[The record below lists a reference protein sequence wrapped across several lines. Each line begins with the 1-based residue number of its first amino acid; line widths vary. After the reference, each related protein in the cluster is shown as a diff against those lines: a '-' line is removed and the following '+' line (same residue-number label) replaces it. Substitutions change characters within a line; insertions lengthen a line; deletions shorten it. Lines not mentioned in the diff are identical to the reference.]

1 MITKKDWL
9 IIDTAL
15 AFYESNME
23 GSDDEECTRLNFLAK
38 SHKEQFGDINK
49 TMNDTRR
56 RVHQMIQKKGIK
68 L

>member
-9 IIDTAL
+9 IINEAL
-15 AFYESNME
+15 AYYESGLEDGGESPDCVNA
-23 GSDDEECTRLNFLAK
+23 LAEN
-38 SHKEQFGDINK
+38 HIEQFGDIDK

-56 RVHQMIQKKGIK
+56 RVHQMIQKKAIK